1 MSAKVWRG
9 ASLVARRSVCAVI
22 SCLACSPAAHA
33 QGEGPRAYELGPAGS
48 QLLSLYGMFSR
59 GNASFDPG
67 AVAPGVEVEV
77 NGSIIEYS
85 HGFALN
91 GKVLTLIA
99 SLPVGQA
106 HASVNTG
113 GAMHTYTRSGV
124 GDLQLTAAVGV
135 IGSPVLQEK
144 EYENYQPR
152 FALSVL
158 SRVYVP
164 TGAYDR
170 AAPVNLGQNR
180 RALQLGLPF
189 AYYIGQ
195 SYLDPTLTSFELL
208 PSVIWYGGN
217 NEPHQGNHS
226 SQAPLLQLEG
236 HLTRNLSESLWVAV
250 DALFRDGAETTTDG
264 VRENNRQRSLAVGA
278 TVSVAVSNA
287 VSATL
292 SYTEAVSRNNDGVSG
307 HVIRI
312 VAEFSL

>member
-1 MSAKVWRG
+1 MSAKASRG
-9 ASLVARRSVCAVI
+9 APLVAGPWVCAAV
-22 SCLACSPAAHA
+22 SFLACSPAAHA
-33 QGEGPRAYELGPAGS
+33 QGEGPRAYELGPRGS
-48 QLLSLYGMFSR
+48 QLLRLYGMFSR

-67 AVAPGVEVEV
+67 AVVPGVEADV

-85 HGFALN
+85 HGLALE

-99 SLPVGQA
+99 SLPVGHA
-106 HASVNTG
+106 HASVTTG
-113 GAMHTYTRSGV
+113 GAVHTYTRSGL
-124 GDLQLTAAVGV
+124 GDLQLTAVVGLL
-135 IGSPVLQEK
+135 GSPALQEK
-144 EYENYQPR
+144 EYESYQPR

-158 SRVYVP
+158 GRVYVP

-170 AAPVNLGQNR
+170 TAPVNPGQNR

-208 PSVIWYGGN
+208 PSVTWYGDN
-217 NEPHQGNHS
+217 NEPPQGNHS

-236 HLTRNLSESLWVAV
+236 HLTRNLNESFWVSV
-250 DALFRDGAETTTDG
+250 DALFMDGADTTIDG
-264 VRENNRQRSLAVGA
+264 VSEHNRQRSLALGA
-278 TVSVAVSNA
+278 TASVAVSDA

-292 SYTEAVSRNNDGVSG
+292 SYTDAVSRNYDGVSG